1 MSHSN
6 ALQMPVA
13 AAYADNPLAGGVQP
27 VALQGQPGSWQW
39 HIEPLGNE
47 YRIFG
52 SPPES
57 DKFQLMGR
65 EGSQEQALKRLEM
78 LKTLLGGP

>member
-1 MSHSN
+1 
-6 ALQMPVA
+6 MPNYIVR
-13 AAYADNPLAGGVQP
+13 NPLMTDSAPPPIQT

-39 HIEPLGNE
+39 RIEPLGNE

-52 SPPES
+52 SPPET

-65 EGSQEQALKRLEM
+65 ENSQEDALKRTQM
-78 LKTLLGGP
+78 LKTLLGGE